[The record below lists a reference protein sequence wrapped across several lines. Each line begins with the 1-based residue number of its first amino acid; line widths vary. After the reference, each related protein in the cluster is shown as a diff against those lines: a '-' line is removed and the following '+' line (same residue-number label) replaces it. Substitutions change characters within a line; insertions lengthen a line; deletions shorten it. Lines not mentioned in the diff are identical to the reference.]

1 VVTTLTRV
9 QPGGEARV
17 LTIDQPGKQPTADQ
31 LMLRRTNLGRVLRR
45 LRDHGPRSRAT
56 LATELGLTRTA
67 VSTMV
72 AELGERRLV
81 RTGSRERG
89 AVGRPGTTVELS
101 GHGVCGLGAEINVNH
116 VSTLALDLSGSV
128 VSEHKLGL
136 DARAVSAEEVIDRLV
151 DLIRRTLDDLTRRD
165 ITPVGLTVG
174 VAGLVDRERD
184 VLTHAPNLGWHDVP
198 VGDLLRDRLA
208 ADFPVTVDNEGNLAA
223 IAEATPGDPG
233 RQDILVIFG
242 EVGVGGGIVA
252 DGRLLRGRRGYAGEF
267 GHMIV
272 EPQGRRCGCGRIG
285 CWETVSGL
293 RAILD
298 LAADPDDPVRD
309 PVLGIDDRLA
319 ELNRRASLGDTR
331 TLAALDQV
339 GAWVGVGTAM
349 LANALNPATIV
360 LSGYFAAVG
369 EYMRP
374 AIETRL
380 QAGVL
385 APDAG
390 GTRVE
395 LSTLGFTAAVRG
407 GAQLSLDAVFADPTL
422 VARHTIAEGAVR

>member
-1 VVTTLTRV
+1 MHSTGVTDLPV
-9 QPGGEARV
+9 SSV
-17 LTIDQPGKQPTADQ
+17 DQ

-56 LATELGLTRTA
+56 LAAELGLTRTA
-67 VSTMV
+67 VSTLV
-72 AELGERRLV
+72 TDLAERGLV
-81 RTGSRERG
+81 RSGGLERG
-89 AVGRPGTTVELS
+89 AVGRPGTAVEIDGQL
-101 GHGVCGLGAEINVNH
+101 VCGLGAEVNVNH
-116 VSTLALDLSGSV
+116 VSTLALDLGGAV
-128 VSEHKLGL
+128 VNEQKLGL

-151 DLIRRTLDDLTRRD
+151 EQVERCHADLAARD
-165 ITPVGLTVG
+165 ITPIGLTVG
-174 VAGLVDRERD
+174 VAGLVDRNRG

-198 VGDLLRDRLA
+198 VGDLLRERLGA
-208 ADFPVTVDNEGNLAA
+208 SYPVFVDNEGNLAA
-223 IAEATPGDPG
+223 IAEATPGDPD

-252 DGRLLRGRRGYAGEF
+252 DGRLLRGRHGYAGEF

-272 EPQGRRCGCGRIG
+272 EPQGRRCGCGRVG

-293 RAILD
+293 RAMLD

-309 PVLGIDDRLA
+309 PRMAIDDRLA
-319 ELNRRASLGDTR
+319 ELNRRAALGDTR
-331 TLAALDQV
+331 TLAALEQV
-339 GAWVGVGTAM
+339 GAWTGVGAAV
-349 LANALNPATIV
+349 LANALNPAAIV

-369 EYMRP
+369 AHMRP
-374 AIETRL
+374 AIEARL

-407 GAQLSLDAVFADPTL
+407 GAQLALDAVFADPTQ
-422 VARHTIAEGAVR
+422 VARRHDSEGAVR

>member
-1 VVTTLTRV
+1 
-9 QPGGEARV
+9 
-17 LTIDQPGKQPTADQ
+17 
-31 LMLRRTNLGRVLRR
+31 
-45 LRDHGPRSRAT
+45 
-56 LATELGLTRTA
+56 
-67 VSTMV
+67 
-72 AELGERRLV
+72 
-81 RTGSRERG
+81 
-89 AVGRPGTTVELS
+89 
-101 GHGVCGLGAEINVNH
+101 
-116 VSTLALDLSGSV
+116 
-128 VSEHKLGL
+128 
-136 DARAVSAEEVIDRLV
+136 
-151 DLIRRTLDDLTRRD
+151 
-165 ITPVGLTVG
+165 
-174 VAGLVDRERD
+174 
-184 VLTHAPNLGWHDVP
+184 
-198 VGDLLRDRLA
+198 
-208 ADFPVTVDNEGNLAA
+208 
-223 IAEATPGDPG
+223 
-233 RQDILVIFG
+233 
-242 EVGVGGGIVA
+242 
-252 DGRLLRGRRGYAGEF
+252 
-267 GHMIV
+267 MIV

-339 GAWVGVGTAM
+339 GAWVGVGAAM

-369 EYMRP
+369 EHMRP

-407 GAQLSLDAVFADPTL
+407 GAQLCTGRRLRRPRPGSRAAPSPKESSGDRDPDEPTVHRLERDRTAPDDRHRQGVPRCPRARRRGPRCPRRRGALPPRPERRRQVHADQGALGLPP
-422 VARHTIAEGAVR
+422 ARRGHHHLER